1 VGLKEIGDMSDAT
14 SLLYSYSA
22 LFLSILAATVV
33 PMSSEPPLIY
43 LVATEQHVVLPVL
56 VGTVGNVLGAC
67 TTYWISRRATQ
78 ALAEKRKPA
87 RGHARATRMLRR
99 YGQPALLL
107 SWVPI
112 LGDALVAIAGAT
124 RMHFGAF
131 CLWVS
136 LGKGLRYLAIALAT
150 LNLL

>member
-1 VGLKEIGDMSDAT
+1 MSDAA
-14 SLLYSYSA
+14 SLLYSYAA
-22 LFLSILAATVV
+22 LFALSFLAATII

-43 LVATEQHVVLPVL
+43 LVTTQQHVMLPVL

-67 TTYWISRRATQ
+67 TTYWISRRAAQ
-78 ALAEKRKPA
+78 ALVEQRKPA
-87 RGHARATRMLRR
+87 RGHTRAARMLRR

>member
-1 VGLKEIGDMSDAT
+1 MSDAT

-22 LFLSILAATVV
+22 LFGLSILAATVV

-67 TTYWISRRATQ
+67 TTYWISRRAAQ

-124 RMHFGAF
+124 KMHFGAF

>member
-1 VGLKEIGDMSDAT
+1 MSDAT

-22 LFLSILAATVV
+22 LFGLSFLAATVI

-43 LVATEQHVVLPVL
+43 LVTTEQHVVLPVL
-56 VGTVGNVLGAC
+56 IGTAGNVLGAC
-67 TTYWISRRATQ
+67 TTYWISRRAAQ

-87 RGHARATRMLRR
+87 RGHARAAQMLRR

-124 RMHFGAF
+124 KMHFGAF
-131 CLWVS
+131 CFWVS
-136 LGKGLRYLAIALAT
+136 LGKGLRYLLIALAT
-150 LNLL
+150 MNLL

>member
-1 VGLKEIGDMSDAT
+1 MSDAT

-22 LFLSILAATVV
+22 LFGLSFLAATVI

-43 LVATEQHVVLPVL
+43 LVTTEQHVVLPVL
-56 VGTVGNVLGAC
+56 IGTAGNVLGAC
-67 TTYWISRRATQ
+67 TTYWISRRAAQ

-87 RGHARATRMLRR
+87 RGHARAAQMLRR

>member
-1 VGLKEIGDMSDAT
+1 MMREEIRRTLM
-14 SLLYSYSA
+14 SLLYSYAA
-22 LFLSILAATVV
+22 LFAWSFLAATVI

-43 LVATEQHVVLPVL
+43 LVKTEQLVVLPVL

-67 TTYWISRRATQ
+67 TTYWISRRAAQ
-78 ALAEKRKPA
+78 ALLKPRKPA
-87 RGHARATRMLRR
+87 RGQARAARMLRR
-99 YGQPALLL
+99 YGQPVLLL

-124 RMHFGAF
+124 KMHFGAF
-131 CLWVS
+131 CLWVT
-136 LGKGLRYLAIALAT
+136 LGKGLRYLLIALAT

>member
-1 VGLKEIGDMSDAT
+1 MSDAT

-22 LFLSILAATVV
+22 LFGLSFLAATVI
-33 PMSSEPPLIY
+33 PMSSEPPLMY
-43 LVATEQHVVLPVL
+43 LVTTEQHVVLPVL

-67 TTYWISRRATQ
+67 TTYWISRRAAQ
-78 ALAEKRKPA
+78 ALAEKRKPP
-87 RGHARATRMLRR
+87 RGHARAAQMLRR

-124 RMHFGAF
+124 KMHFGPF
-131 CLWVS
+131 CFWVS

>member
-1 VGLKEIGDMSDAT
+1 MSDAT

-22 LFLSILAATVV
+22 LFGLSFLAATVI

-43 LVATEQHVVLPVL
+43 LVTTEQHVVLPVL
-56 VGTVGNVLGAC
+56 IGTAGNVLGAC
-67 TTYWISRRATQ
+67 TTYWISRRAAQ

-87 RGHARATRMLRR
+87 RGHARAAQMLRR

-124 RMHFGAF
+124 KMHFGAF
-131 CLWVS
+131 CFWVS
-136 LGKGLRYLAIALAT
+136 LGKGLRYLVIALAT